1 MREVSIRSGLGS
13 IALILFASQA
23 AMAADE
29 GFYVGLN
36 VGEGKARIAQR
47 DIFNR
52 LVGQGFTATSFDRNS
67 EDTGFKAFG
76 GYQFSPHF
84 ALEGGYF
91 DLGEY
96 GFDAVM
102 VPASTFSGDVEVRGI
117 NLDAVLKYPL
127 TEKLSVLGR
136 VGVTRAETEGSFR
149 SSGAAL
155 VSTASTKER
164 DTNVKYGVGLQYD
177 FTNAFAMRVEL
188 ERYRIDDSVGSRGDI
203 DLASLG
209 LVYHFGQDAPAP
221 APVAQTPAPTPRA
234 AAPAPAPVAPVPPA
248 PMRVTLSADSMFDFD
263 SSTIRPAGRT
273 ELDALV
279 RDLRGVD
286 YDVVRVTGHTDR
298 LGSAS
303 YNQDLSVRRA
313 NAVRDYLIS
322 AGIPASKVTA
332 RGAGESEPIT
342 PVGQCSGTT
351 RTPELIACLQPERRV
366 EVEVTGTR

>member
-1 MREVSIRSGLGS
+1 MRKVSIRAGLGS

-29 GFYVGLN
+29 GFYLGLN

-52 LVGQGFTATSFDRNS
+52 LVGQGFTATSFERDG
-67 EDTGFKAFG
+67 EDTGFKVFG
-76 GYQFSPHF
+76 GYQFSPYF

-96 GFDAVM
+96 GFNAVM
-102 VPASTFSGDVEVRGI
+102 VPAATFRGDIEVKGI

-127 TEKLSVLGR
+127 TDKLSVLGR
-136 VGVTRAETEGSFR
+136 VGVTRAETEGSFS

-155 VSTASTKER
+155 VSTASTREL
-164 DTNVKYGVGLQYD
+164 DNNVKYGVGLQYD
-177 FTNAFAMRVEL
+177 FTNALAMRFEL
-188 ERYRIDDSVGSRGDI
+188 ERYRINDSVGSRGDI
-203 DLASLG
+203 DLMSLG
-209 LVYHFGQDAPAP
+209 LVYHFGQTAPAP
-221 APVAQTPAPTPRA
+221 APVAQTPAPTPRVEPA
-234 AAPAPAPVAPVPPA
+234 PAPAPAPVPPA
-248 PMRVTLSADSMFDFD
+248 PIRVTLSADSLFDFD
-263 SSTIRPAGRT
+263 SSVVRPAGRT

-279 RDLRGVD
+279 RDLRDVD

-313 NAVRDYLIS
+313 NAVRDYLVS
-322 AGIPASKVTA
+322 AGLPASKVTA
-332 RGAGESEPIT
+332 RG
-342 PVGQCSGTT
+342 VGQTEPVTPAGQCTGNT
-351 RTPELIACLQPERRV
+351 RTPELVACLQPERRV